1 MIGRSFKKKRN
12 RKRTL
17 QTKRSWNSLS
27 FVGMMFLAVGL
38 ALGYGAYV
46 NKNTTLQQD
55 LNTKQAE
62 LGRLTE
68 QCLREESRWNAMKT
82 TENLQRAMARHGIA
96 MQLPQSHQIVKMG
109 TDGLPIQNQHSVA
122 WYARNRSERER
133 GNVVKANVG
142 R

>member
-1 MIGRSFKKKRN
+1 MTRRSFKKKRN

-17 QTKRSWNSLS
+17 HAKRSWHTVS
-27 FVGMMFLAVGL
+27 FAGMVFLAVGL
-38 ALGYGAYV
+38 ALFYGAYI

-68 QCLREESRWNAMKT
+68 QCLRAESRWNALKSKD
-82 TENLQRAMARHGIA
+82 NLQRAMGRHGIE
-96 MQLPQSHQIVKMG
+96 MEPPQAHQIVKMG
-109 TDGLPIQNQHSVA
+109 KDGLPIQNQHSVE
-122 WYARNRSERER
+122 WYAKNRSERER
-133 GNVVKANVG
+133 GNVVKTNVD